1 MKRAPSR
8 CPFCLLERGRPG
20 QAGFTLVELVVV
32 LLLVG
37 VLMAV
42 GMPRFFNQLTFLE
55 WGFSDELGEA
65 LRFGQKL
72 AIATGCDTQVS
83 ISSTGYQLNQRASC
97 NSGAFT
103 TAVRL
108 PGSDS
113 AGYSGTAPSGVTL
126 SATALYF
133 DTLGRPRNSATNTLL
148 TTATPITIGSRN
160 ITVEPQTG
168 YVH

>member
-1 MKRAPSR
+1 M
-8 CPFCLLERGRPG
+8 
-20 QAGFTLVELVVV
+20 ELVVV

-42 GMPRFFNQLTFLE
+42 GMPRFFNQLAFLE

-72 AIATGCDTQVS
+72 AIATGCDTQVA

-103 TAVRL
+103 TPVRL

-113 AGYSGTAPSGVTL
+113 AGYSGNAPGGVTL
-126 SATALYF
+126 SATAIYF
-133 DTLGRPRNSATNTLL
+133 DTLGRPHSSATGTLL
-148 TTATPITIGSRN
+148 STSTSIAIGSRS
-160 ITVEPQTG
+160 ILIESQTG

>member
-1 MKRAPSR
+1 M
-8 CPFCLLERGRPG
+8 ERGRPG

-55 WGFSDELGEA
+55 WGFSDEVGEA

-103 TAVRL
+103 TPVRL
-108 PGSDS
+108 PGDDS
-113 AGYSGTAPSGVTL
+113 AGYSGNAPGGVTL
-126 SATALYF
+126 SATAIYF
-133 DTLGRPRNSATNTLL
+133 DTLGRPHSSATGTLL
-148 TTATPITIGSRN
+148 STSTSIVIGSRS
-160 ITVEPQTG
+160 ILVEPQTG

>member
-1 MKRAPSR
+1 M
-8 CPFCLLERGRPG
+8 LETGRPH
-20 QAGFTLVELVVV
+20 QSGFTLVELVVV

-55 WGFSDELGEA
+55 WGFSDEVGEA
-65 LRFGQKL
+65 LRFAQKL
-72 AIATGCDTQVS
+72 AIATGCDTQVAVNPG
-83 ISSTGYQLNQRASC
+83 GYQLNQRVNC
-97 NSGAFT
+97 RSGAFT
-103 TAVRL
+103 APVRL

-113 AGYSGTAPSGVTL
+113 AGYNGTAPGGVAL
-126 SATALYF
+126 SVTTLYF
-133 DTLGRPRNSATNTLL
+133 DSLGRPRSSASGNLL
-148 TTATPITIGSRN
+148 SAATGITIGSRS